1 MGEDTGERMEFVKG
15 AMLLTAQTGVYSWN
29 NGSATCCVALS
40 NCRTSP
46 SSGFYTY
53 KDSNRRMA

>member
-15 AMLLTAQTGVYSWN
+15 AMLLTAQTG
-29 NGSATCCVALS
+29 SATCCVALS

-46 SSGFYTY
+46 SPGFYTY
-53 KDSNRRMA
+53 KDMQS